1 MNNLYLC
8 CLSRYNALI
17 VCWEACDEFTF
28 FQARSNLCFLC
39 MSALLIIFVIH
50 LYSLPL
56 SFPPFLPPSLSYVK
70 FNIFPNI
77 DGIFCVS
84 QLFCTT
90 FLCKYEEQYHIL
102 YLLIMVQTNIA
113 HRQNGKQYEGMAI
126 AAFPA
131 RNMCN
136 TYNVLF
142 WSSDL
147 NERRERQRCCL
158 LLCVQ

>member
-28 FQARSNLCFLC
+28 FLGAKQPQLFMYAR
-39 MSALLIIFVIH
+39 IIYYCCYTSVFAT
-50 LYSLPL
+50 SFFPSFSSTL
-56 SFPPFLPPSLSYVK
+56 SFLRK
-70 FNIFPNI
+70 IQHFPNI

-102 YLLIMVQTNIA
+102 YLPIKVQTNIA
-113 HRQNGKQYEGMAI
+113 HRRNGKQYEGMAT

-147 NERRERQRCCL
+147 NELRERQRCCL